1 MGIVILED
9 ETTMEIERN
18 LIVIGAQVDDSDL
31 AQALYEEID
40 DQVSNMAYWELLL
53 LKDFLDKHMS
63 NQWNIMK

>member
-1 MGIVILED
+1 
-9 ETTMEIERN
+9 MEIERN